1 MRGAV
6 AKAIRYEVSRR
17 CNPLAV
23 LPPAEH
29 KTWAQRISALFKGE
43 MQDLQKNKPVRW
55 PDDSF
60 RAMLKAE
67 KRLVRKL
74 RKQGVQ
80 LYSL

>member
-23 LPPAEH
+23 LPPVQH
-29 KTWAQRISALFKGE
+29 KTWVQRISALFKGAQSLE
-43 MQDLQKNKPVRW
+43 QNKPVRW

-60 RAMLKAE
+60 RAMLRAE

-74 RKQGVQ
+74 RKQGIQ